1 MAGLS
6 AVGGVGAVLSQ
17 AQSQVGVQSLAP
29 KEQRSSTDG
38 MGAAALRL
46 IQSSLS
52 LDLSLPRGLDVKA

>member
-6 AVGGVGAVLSQ
+6 TVGGVGAVLSQ
-17 AQSQVGVQSLAP
+17 AQFQASQSTAP
-29 KEQRSSTDG
+29 KEQRSTTDG